1 MQPFAI
7 GVDLGGTNL
16 RVAAIE
22 ATGNKLQ
29 IIDKRTEGSRE
40 AVIEEMSSAILS
52 LMKRH
57 GPTSKFLGV
66 GVGIPGV
73 VDLAG
78 GILRSA
84 ANLPGWDDYPVV
96 RNLEAR
102 LGVPVVLENDAN
114 CAALGEQWLGAG
126 QGLDDLF
133 MLTLGTG
140 VGGGLLVHGRPWH
153 GVAGMAGEVGHMT
166 VIPDGRACGCG
177 NHGCLE
183 QYASATAV
191 RRLAAEAIG
200 RGESTALNQLAGLGP
215 ELTAEAVFQTALQ
228 GDRVAR
234 QIFET
239 VGSALGIA
247 LANLI
252 NLLSLPLY
260 VLGGGLSQAWDIFA
274 PPLFRELKKRSIVFR
289 TRAQIGR
296 RQETPIIART
306 RLGGDAGLMG
316 AARLPMV
323 GALRGD
329 CCRAAV

>member
-7 GVDLGGTNL
+7 GVDLGATNL
-16 RVAAIE
+16 RIAAIE

-29 IIDKRTEGSRE
+29 TIDKRTEGTRE
-40 AVIEEMSSAILS
+40 AVVEEMTSAILG
-52 LMKRH
+52 LMKRY
-57 GPTSKFLGV
+57 GPAHKFLGV

-73 VDLAG
+73 IDLAD

-84 ANLPGWDDYPVV
+84 ANLPGWNDYPVV
-96 RNLEAR
+96 RDLEAR
-102 LGVPVVLENDAN
+102 LGVPVLLENDAN

-126 QGLDDLF
+126 QGVEDLC

-166 VIPDGRACGCG
+166 VMPDGRPCGCG
-177 NHGCLE
+177 NYGCLE

-191 RRLAAEAIG
+191 RRLAEEAIG
-200 RGESTALNQLAGLGP
+200 RGEPTMLHQFAGT
-215 ELTAEAVFQTALQ
+215 EFTAEAVFQAALQ

-234 QIFET
+234 QIFDT
-239 VGSALGIA
+239 AGSALGIA

-252 NLLSLPLY
+252 NVLNMPLY
-260 VLGGGLSQAWDIFA
+260 VLGGGLSQAWNIFSPA
-274 PPLFRELKKRSIVFR
+274 LFRELKKRSIVFR
-289 TRAQIGR
+289 TRAQTGR
-296 RQETPIIART
+296 RVASPIIAPT

-316 AARLPMV
+316 AARLPIV
-323 GALRGD
+323 GAFRGD

>member
-16 RVAAIE
+16 RVAAID
-22 ATGNKLQ
+22 AAGNKLE
-29 IIDKRTEGSRE
+29 IIDKRTEGTRE
-40 AVIEEMSSAILS
+40 AVIEEMTSAILG
-52 LMKRH
+52 LIRRH
-57 GPTSKFLGV
+57 GPASKFLGV

-73 VDLAG
+73 VDLAD

-84 ANLPGWDDYPVV
+84 ANLPGWNDYPVV
-96 RNLEAR
+96 RDLEAR
-102 LGVPVVLENDAN
+102 LGVPVALENDAN

-126 QGLDDLF
+126 QGVEDLC

-166 VIPDGRACGCG
+166 VIADGRPCGCG

-191 RRLAAEAIG
+191 RRLAAEAID
-200 RGESTALNQLAGLGP
+200 RGESTTLSDLTGLGR
-215 ELTAEAVFQTALQ
+215 ELTAEAVFQAALQ

-239 VGSALGIA
+239 AGSALGIA

-252 NLLSLPLY
+252 NLLNLPLY
-260 VLGGGLSQAWDIFA
+260 VLGGGLSQAWDIFSPA
-274 PPLFRELKKRSIVFR
+274 LFRELKKRSIVFR
-289 TRAQIGR
+289 TRAQTGR
-296 RQETPIIART
+296 RQDSPIIAPT
-306 RLGGDAGLMG
+306 RLGGDAGLLG